1 MCLFA
6 RIWGGA
12 QLTRVIPADVVV
24 LVTPNQPLRALFE
37 ALSGT
42 QQNLTLIG
50 DARQPRDMLHAT
62 WEGHAAARA
71 IG

>member
-1 MCLFA
+1 
-6 RIWGGA
+6 
-12 QLTRVIPADVVV
+12 V